1 MYVLPNLCNPTSTGE
16 THAEESGRSGS
27 CDQWARRRAGAR
39 SGSGTGGSCAAPRQ
53 RRHRPGTL
61 RPAKPAG
68 GGQKVG
74 QTGNP
79 DPGVNFLNVV
89 ENPHVRV
96 LQVTLQPGAVRRPHV
111 HNDVTFHM
119 LVPITGSLE
128 LTVEKDPVV
137 TTVPGQAYYMVKGQ
151 THSFT
156 NKTAAAVQVIELFI
170 KPDPGAVAPAA
181 AAPLP
186 RRAGCSAG
194 AGAGDAAG
202 EVTKTEN
209 RKTNRAKKKG
219 AAIAAAPFPL
229 YSFFVLRSSF
239 LVARIARLPSPSSDS
254 SPPSRALPATPPT

>member
-1 MYVLPNLCNPTSTGE
+1 MLKMVVGVVVVMSGLAVAPALAQAPAPATPAPATPPPATPTPATPPDPA
-16 THAEESGRSGS
+16 T
-27 CDQWARRRAGAR
+27 
-39 SGSGTGGSCAAPRQ
+39 
-53 RRHRPGTL
+53 
-61 RPAKPAG
+61 AKPAG

-74 QTGNP
+74 ATGNP

-156 NKTAAAVQVIELFI
+156 NKSAAAVQVIEIFV
-170 KPDPGAVAPAA
+170 KPDPGPAA
-181 AAPLP
+181 AAP
-186 RRAGCSAG
+186 
-194 AGAGDAAG
+194 
-202 EVTKTEN
+202 
-209 RKTNRAKKKG
+209 
-219 AAIAAAPFPL
+219 AAP
-229 YSFFVLRSSF
+229 
-239 LVARIARLPSPSSDS
+239 AA
-254 SPPSRALPATPPT
+254 PAVK

>member
-1 MYVLPNLCNPTSTGE
+1 MLKQAVGL
-16 THAEESGRSGS
+16 AVVISGF
-27 CDQWARRRAGAR
+27 AV
-39 SGSGTGGSCAAPRQ
+39 APAFAQ
-53 RRHRPGTL
+53 AQAP
-61 RPAKPAG
+61 PAPAPATAPPAG

-79 DPGVNFLNVV
+79 DPGVNFVNVV

-128 LTVEKDPVV
+128 LTVEKDPVI

-170 KPDPGAVAPAA
+170 KPDPGTAAPSAAAPAAPAPAA
-181 AAPLP
+181 APP
-186 RRAGCSAG
+186 
-194 AGAGDAAG
+194 
-202 EVTKTEN
+202 
-209 RKTNRAKKKG
+209 
-219 AAIAAAPFPL
+219 AAPP
-229 YSFFVLRSSF
+229 
-239 LVARIARLPSPSSDS
+239 A
-254 SPPSRALPATPPT
+254 PPAK

>member
-1 MYVLPNLCNPTSTGE
+1 MLKRAFGVAVVISGIAVAPALALAQAQAPATPAPTTPAPTAPATG
-16 THAEESGRSGS
+16 
-27 CDQWARRRAGAR
+27 Q
-39 SGSGTGGSCAAPRQ
+39 APA
-53 RRHRPGTL
+53 PGT
-61 RPAKPAG
+61 AKPAG

-128 LTVEKDPVV
+128 LIVEKDPAV

-156 NKTAAAVQVIELFI
+156 NKSAAAVQVIELFI
-170 KPDPGAVAPAA
+170 KPDPGPVTAPAA
-181 AAPLP
+181 GATAP
-186 RRAGCSAG
+186 
-194 AGAGDAAG
+194 
-202 EVTKTEN
+202 
-209 RKTNRAKKKG
+209 
-219 AAIAAAPFPL
+219 AP
-229 YSFFVLRSSF
+229 
-239 LVARIARLPSPSSDS
+239 A
-254 SPPSRALPATPPT
+254 ATPAPTTAPAPTAPPAK

>member
-1 MYVLPNLCNPTSTGE
+1 MMLKKAVGMAVVITGLAGSPALAQAQAPEAPAPT
-16 THAEESGRSGS
+16 AP
-27 CDQWARRRAGAR
+27 AAGQDP
-39 SGSGTGGSCAAPRQ
+39 T
-53 RRHRPGTL
+53 
-61 RPAKPAG
+61 AKPAG

-128 LTVEKDPVV
+128 LTVEKDPVI
-137 TTVPGQAYYMVKGQ
+137 TTVPGQAYYMMKGQ

-170 KPDPGAVAPAA
+170 KPDPGPIAPPAAVAPAPA
-181 AAPLP
+181 SAPAP
-186 RRAGCSAG
+186 APAP
-194 AGAGDAAG
+194 
-202 EVTKTEN
+202 
-209 RKTNRAKKKG
+209 AK
-219 AAIAAAPFPL
+219 
-229 YSFFVLRSSF
+229 
-239 LVARIARLPSPSSDS
+239 
-254 SPPSRALPATPPT
+254 

>member
-1 MYVLPNLCNPTSTGE
+1 MLKQAVGL
-16 THAEESGRSGS
+16 AVVISGF
-27 CDQWARRRAGAR
+27 AV
-39 SGSGTGGSCAAPRQ
+39 APAFAQ
-53 RRHRPGTL
+53 AQAP
-61 RPAKPAG
+61 PAPAPATAPPAG

-79 DPGVNFLNVV
+79 DPGVNFVNVV

-128 LTVEKDPVV
+128 LTVEKDPVI

-170 KPDPGAVAPAA
+170 KPDPGTAAPSAAAPAAPAPAA
-181 AAPLP
+181 A
-186 RRAGCSAG
+186 
-194 AGAGDAAG
+194 
-202 EVTKTEN
+202 
-209 RKTNRAKKKG
+209 
-219 AAIAAAPFPL
+219 
-229 YSFFVLRSSF
+229 
-239 LVARIARLPSPSSDS
+239 
-254 SPPSRALPATPPT
+254 PPAATPAPSAPPAK

>member
-1 MYVLPNLCNPTSTGE
+1 MLKKAVGMAVLM
-16 THAEESGRSGS
+16 SGLTVAPVLAQ
-27 CDQWARRRAGAR
+27 DQAP
-39 SGSGTGGSCAAPRQ
+39 AAPAPAPPATGQ
-53 RRHRPGTL
+53 APAT
-61 RPAKPAG
+61 AKPAG

-137 TTVPGQAYYMVKGQ
+137 TTVPGQAYYMAKGQ

-156 NKTAAAVQVIELFI
+156 NKTSAPVQVIELFI
-170 KPDPGAVAPAA
+170 KPDPGTAAPAPDAAAPAA
-181 AAPLP
+181 PPAATPAPAAPP
-186 RRAGCSAG
+186 
-194 AGAGDAAG
+194 
-202 EVTKTEN
+202 
-209 RKTNRAKKKG
+209 AK
-219 AAIAAAPFPL
+219 
-229 YSFFVLRSSF
+229 
-239 LVARIARLPSPSSDS
+239 
-254 SPPSRALPATPPT
+254 

>member
-1 MYVLPNLCNPTSTGE
+1 MPKNVLVLAVAVCAFSVSPALAQAQAPATPAPAAPAAP
-16 THAEESGRSGS
+16 AEG
-27 CDQWARRRAGAR
+27 QAPARAG
-39 SGSGTGGSCAAPRQ
+39 
-53 RRHRPGTL
+53 
-61 RPAKPAG
+61 G

-156 NKTAAAVQVIELFI
+156 NKTSAAVQVIELFI
-170 KPDPGAVAPAA
+170 KPDPG
-181 AAPLP
+181 
-186 RRAGCSAG
+186 
-194 AGAGDAAG
+194 
-202 EVTKTEN
+202 
-209 RKTNRAKKKG
+209 
-219 AAIAAAPFPL
+219 
-229 YSFFVLRSSF
+229 
-239 LVARIARLPSPSSDS
+239 
-254 SPPSRALPATPPT
+254 